1 MRQSRGSPDKAKP
14 SVRRGRKAAGLLEK
28 MAELPKGIDFWYVR
42 LFLLGEGDKI
52 KAIFQK
58 LKFPEKLEIEFWE
71 YYRVNTISATRLAF
85 ALGMFLYAVFGILDV
100 VAMPLSRNAIWFIRY
115 AIVCPIFGLIIGAS
129 YIPLFRKR
137 MQLVIFLGALA
148 AGLGIVAMIAVS
160 RQAEIG
166 YRFYIS
172 GLLLVVMW
180 SYGFTRLRFWY
191 ATAAN
196 VLIIVAYEIVAVG
209 PEQYLAS
216 QQGITMFLTYNYFFI
231 SANIIG
237 MFTSYV
243 LESYT
248 RTDFMQKRFLEAEHD
263 KSEKLLLNILPRKI
277 ATSLKE
283 KGQIIADDFQ
293 ETSVL
298 FADIVNF
305 TKLST
310 SLSPRT
316 VVELLNSLF
325 SHFDA
330 LADKYGV
337 EKIKTIGDCYM
348 VAAGV
353 PGPCP
358 SHAHVLASLAL
369 DMLEYVQEQRFL
381 NGLHLELRVGIN
393 SGPLVAGIIGRRKFI
408 YDLWGD
414 TVNTASRMESHGS
427 SGRIQI
433 SRSTYELLKEDFLCE
448 AVGEIFVKGK
458 GKMDVWYL
466 LGKNPIRSISGDLI
480 AHTALSHR

>member
-1 MRQSRGSPDKAKP
+1 MPH
-14 SVRRGRKAAGLLEK
+14 LN
-28 MAELPKGIDFWYVR
+28 
-42 LFLLGEGDKI
+42 KI

-58 LKFPEKLEIEFWE
+58 KLKFTEKLEIEFME
-71 YYRVNTISATRLAF
+71 YYHVNTIRATRLCF
-85 ALGMFLYAVFGILDV
+85 ALGMFLYAAFGILDI
-100 VAMPLSRNAIWFIRY
+100 VAMPLSRNVIWFIRY
-115 AIVCPIFGLIIGAS
+115 VIVCPIFALVIGAS
-129 YIPLFRKR
+129 YSSLLWKR
-137 MQLVIFLGALA
+137 MQQIIFLGVLA
-148 AGLGIVAMIAVS
+148 AGFGIVSMIAVS

-166 YRFYIS
+166 YRFYIT
-172 GLLLVVMW
+172 GLILVAMW

-191 ATAAN
+191 ATGAN
-196 VLIIVAYEIVAVG
+196 VLIMAAYELVAVG

-216 QQGITMFLTYNYFFI
+216 QEGITMFLIHNYFFV

-248 RTDFMQKRFLEAEHD
+248 RRDFMQKRFLEAEHE

-277 ATSLKE
+277 AAALKE

-305 TKLST
+305 TKLSAP
-310 SLSPRT
+310 LPPQK

-325 SHFDA
+325 SQFDT

-353 PGPCP
+353 PEPR
-358 SHAHVLASLAL
+358 SNHAHVLASLAL
-369 DMLEYVQEQRFL
+369 DMLEHMQEQRFL
-381 NGLHLELRVGIN
+381 NRLYLDLRIGIN

-448 AVGEIFVKGK
+448 AKGEIFVKGK
-458 GKMDVWYL
+458 GKMEVWYL
-466 LGKNPIRSISGDLI
+466 LGKKPSHVIRVDLLEQ
-480 AHTALSHR
+480 TA